1 MAATADCEVAA
12 MKLSSPLLASVTF
25 ALALAAGPSFA
36 QELVLPEDP
45 PADAENPNVAGAT
58 MDRNASA
65 LTNLGNSPDHAR
77 LVQAIEAA
85 GLSGAI
91 NAIGPLTIF
100 APTDSAFSSTT
111 YDDLDELLKPE
122 NRGRLGALLR
132 YHVVAGLYDRATLD
146 ARIEAGGGT
155 GNLDTISGGTL
166 QVRRSGG
173 EYTITDATNHT
184 ARITVADVYQR
195 NGVVQV
201 IDQVLMPDTPQ

>member
-1 MAATADCEVAA
+1 MPATAVCEVAA
-12 MKLSSPLLASVTF
+12 MNRPSPLLASLLSGLMLF
-25 ALALAAGPSFA
+25 AGPAIA
-36 QELVLPEDP
+36 QEVVLPEDP

-58 MDRNASA
+58 MDRTASA

-85 GLSGAI
+85 GLSSAFD
-91 NAIGPLTIF
+91 AIGPLTIF
-100 APTDSAFSSTT
+100 APTDSAFSSST
-111 YDDLDELLKPE
+111 YDNIDDLLKPE
-122 NRGRLGALLR
+122 NRGKLGALLR
-132 YHVVAGLYDRATLD
+132 YHVVAGLFDRAALD

-155 GNLDTISGGTL
+155 GNLETITGGML
-166 QVRRSGG
+166 LVRKSGG